1 MVLSPRV
8 ENEAK
13 MYLIGR
19 IWGKVTGIRIE
30 DRHRNETNI
39 SSPDDFI
46 GLIVAERTF
55 SRGGE

>member
-13 MYLIGR
+13 TLLIGR
-19 IWGKVTGIRIE
+19 IPSKVTGIRIE

-46 GLIVAERTF
+46 GLIVAERIF

>member
-1 MVLSPRV
+1 
-8 ENEAK
+8 

-46 GLIVAERTF
+46 GLIVAEKDLLPGR
-55 SRGGE
+55 